1 MLITLLGD
9 KEIWTLTIPELKQYK
24 RESDHDSRKDGI

>member
-9 KEIWTLTIPELKQYK
+9 KEIWTLTIAELRQYR
-24 RESDHDSRKDGI
+24 RESGHDSRKDGI